1 MALIKPGVWHST
13 VWASGT
19 WQEDL
24 WLEYG
29 TATVAAGDSAKY
41 YYFKRKKPQNEVF
54 GYLKELL
61 QKIGEQTE

>member
-1 MALIKPGVWHST
+1 MTLIKPGVWHST

-29 TATVAAGDSAKY
+29 AASVVGGDSARY
-41 YYFKRKKPQNEVF
+41 YYGQKTTRKTSYELF
-54 GYLKELL
+54 MLL
-61 QKIGEQTE
+61 QKLLKSV